1 MKLGDPGRAHATL
14 LAHDP
19 EIRSKQDAFLY
30 AAVVETQPG
39 TPEVFARML
48 DLADRFDDDPQFS
61 GMLLSAVVARTR
73 DEGQEPATP
82 ADTRVELAQDLRAQA
97 FAAFT
102 RHAERHGE
110 ASPIRMFQGLTTE
123 DLAAKMLEFMRRI
136 TVRYWT
142 SSRWSARCGSPSG
155 CWRR

>member
-14 LAHDP
+14 LAQHP

-82 ADTRVELAQDLRAQA
+82 ADARVELAQDLRAQA

-102 RHAERHGE
+102 RHAERHGD
-110 ASPIRMFQGLTTE
+110 ASPVRMFQGLTTE
-123 DLAAKMLEFMRRI
+123 DLLAKMTELMRQDM
-136 TVRYWT
+136 VRYWT
-142 SSRWSARCGSPSG
+142 SSR
-155 CWRR
+155 